1 MLSILYSLFV
11 YKLLTVA
18 ITSEYIVNILY
29 SMINTHNHAD
39 YSKQW
44 CCLGRTSLV
53 YCHERRIDTL
63 LQNQMW
69 PPFPLPSGCSWV
81 FKNKENLMRA

>member
-29 SMINTHNHAD
+29 SMINTHSHTIANNDVALAEHHWFTA
-39 YSKQW
+39 
-44 CCLGRTSLV
+44 
-53 YCHERRIDTL
+53 
-63 LQNQMW
+63 M
-69 PPFPLPSGCSWV
+69 
-81 FKNKENLMRA
+81 KEE

>member
-63 LQNQMW
+63 LQNQIGLC
-69 PPFPLPSGCSWV
+69 FLFLQAAVGFS
-81 FKNKENLMRA
+81 KIKKT